1 MTSQEVGHDRG
12 EPADPGAHSRKLV
25 RQLAAAAGT
34 RFALFG
40 AIDHESQVVDAIAVW
55 DGERFQ
61 EALRYELEGTPCADI
76 VNKGLCVYPH
86 GVAGLFPD
94 DQTLV
99 DLRIESYAGTP
110 VRDGAGVPR
119 AIVAVFDTREIDAGR
134 VAPTLEVFAER
145 ARAELA
151 RRDAEAAL
159 ERSERGKAAA
169 LSFLSRRDA
178 ILSGVAG
185 AAERLLQAERW
196 EDAVDDVLEVLG
208 RATGSSRAYVFE
220 TNGAGGDLISSMRR
234 EWVAEGISP
243 TLGLP
248 LWQEY
253 REQAWHAD
261 RLRAG
266 VPSVFRTADDGPQA
280 KAAYESE
287 GTIAYVSVPIRAR
300 GRLWGY
306 LGFDDC
312 VRERPWSPL
321 ELEALR
327 AAAGTIGAA
336 MEREQSDARLNARE
350 RILEAV
356 TVAAELLLRAPSWR
370 DVMDEVLALLGRGGD
385 ASRCWLFETY
395 EVDGAVHSRLSYDWS
410 APGIP
415 KSVAELWSDRIEPPH
430 TVAAFRRG
438 ETVQYLREELHPMA
452 AARLEAEATLSI
464 ICVPV
469 LVEGQLAAYIGYD
482 DCVAPRRWSPAE
494 EEALRAA
501 ASVLGSAMQTARG
514 VETVRRRE
522 RMLGAVAAAAQRSLA
537 ALTAEEAVAGVL
549 AEIGASVDAS
559 RVFVSQVERSKGG
572 SVAVSRNVQWAA
584 PGFSVADASIW
595 EGLPVAQ
602 DREAAYERGEPVQGL
617 ARDADGAFRAAL
629 EAADTLSYVV
639 VPIRA
644 GGRVW
649 GLIGFNDCV
658 TERVWNLAEIEALRA
673 AASALGAVVEREASI
688 EALRASDERLAQA
701 RRMEAIGQLAAGL
714 AHDLR
719 NYLTVIVSY
728 ATFLRERVSD
738 DGRADADALLETA
751 GRVGN
756 LVDRLLAFGRP
767 QETVSPQLLDVGEVI
782 RGLRDVIR
790 SSLPESHTLSVSVT
804 PELDPVLL
812 DRGQLERVIVN
823 LALNARDAM
832 PDPGTLAIVARP
844 DPIGVALDVADTG
857 VGMDETTRDRV
868 FEPFFTTKAGQGTGL
883 GLAIVYG
890 IVTRNGGSVEI
901 ASTPDAGTCVTVR
914 LPRGSSHPAASES
927 APADPDTRQSRRRPL
942 RGRQGHDST

>member
-1 MTSQEVGHDRG
+1 MTS
-12 EPADPGAHSRKLV
+12 SRKLV
-25 RQLAAAAGT
+25 QQLAAAAGT
-34 RFALFG
+34 RYALFG
-40 AIDHESQVVDAIAVW
+40 TIDDECEAVEAIAVW
-55 DGERFQ
+55 DGEGF
-61 EALRYELEGTPCADI
+61 LDGFRYELAGTPCAD
-76 VNKGLCVYPH
+76 VMNKGLCVYPQD
-86 GVAGLFPD
+86 VISLFPD
-94 DQTLV
+94 DPILV
-99 DLRIESYAGTP
+99 ELGIESYAGMP

-119 AIVAVFDTREIDAGR
+119 AIVAVFDTCAIDAGR

-151 RRDAEAAL
+151 RHDAEEAL

-196 EDAVDDVLEVLG
+196 EDAVDDVLAVLG

-220 TNGAGGDLISSMRR
+220 TTGTGGELVSSMRR

-243 TLGLP
+243 TLDLP
-248 LWQEY
+248 RWQSY
-253 REQAWHAD
+253 REQAWHAE

-266 VPSVFRTADDGPQA
+266 VPSVFRTADDDPEARAG
-280 KAAYESE
+280 YEAE

-312 VRERPWSPL
+312 VKERPWSPL

-336 MEREQSDARLNARE
+336 MEREQSDARLDARE
-350 RILEAV
+350 RILAAV

-370 DVMDEVLALLGRGGD
+370 DVIDEVLALLGRAGD

-395 EVDGAVHSRLSYDWS
+395 EVDDTVHSRLTNDWC
-410 APGIP
+410 APGSSP
-415 KSVAELWSDRIEPPH
+415 SVAEFWSDRVEPLH
-430 TVAAFRRG
+430 VVAAFTRG
-438 ETVQYLREELHPMA
+438 ETVQYLREELHPEA
-452 AARLEAEATLSI
+452 QARLEAEGTLSI

-469 LVEGQLAAYIGYD
+469 LVEGRLAGYIGYD
-482 DCVAPRRWSPAE
+482 DCVTPRRWSPAE

-514 VETVRRRE
+514 LETVRRRE
-522 RMLGAVAAAAQRSLA
+522 RMLGAVAAAAQRALA
-537 ALTAEEAVAGVL
+537 AITAEEAVEAVL
-549 AEIGASVDAS
+549 AEIGASADAS
-559 RVFVSQVERSKGG
+559 RVFVSQIERSSVGA
-572 SVAVSRNVQWAA
+572 VAVTRNFQWAA
-584 PGFSVADASIW
+584 PGFTVADASIW
-595 EGLPVAQ
+595 EGLSVTE
-602 DREAAYERGEPVQGL
+602 DRAAAYDRGEPLQGL
-617 ARDADGAFRAAL
+617 SRDTDGAFRAAL
-629 EAADTLSYVV
+629 DAADTLSYLV
-639 VPIRA
+639 VPIRVRD
-644 GGRVW
+644 RVW
-649 GLIGFNDCV
+649 GLIGFNDCL
-658 TERVWNLAEIEALRA
+658 TERVWDVAEIEALRA
-673 AASALGAVVEREASI
+673 AAGALGAVIEREASI
-688 EALRASDERLAQA
+688 EALRASDERLSQA
-701 RRMEAIGQLAAGL
+701 RKMEAIGQLAAGL

-728 ATFLRERVSD
+728 ASFLRERVTD
-738 DGRADADALLETA
+738 DARADADALLETA
-751 GRVGN
+751 GRVGD

-767 QETVSPQLLDVGEVI
+767 QDTVRPELLDLGDVI
-782 RGLRDVIR
+782 RGIRDVIR

-804 PELDPVLL
+804 PDLDPVLL
-812 DRGQLERVIVN
+812 DRGQLERVILN

-832 PDPGTLAIVARP
+832 PHPGTLAIVARP

-857 VGMDETTRDRV
+857 VGMDEATRDRV

-890 IVTRNGGSVEI
+890 IVTRNSGSVEI
-901 ASTPDAGTCVTVR
+901 TSTPDAGTCVTIR
-914 LPRGSSHPAASES
+914 LPRASAE
-927 APADPDTRQSRRRPL
+927 P
-942 RGRQGHDST
+942 

>member
-1 MTSQEVGHDRG
+1 MTSRAVDAADHG
-12 EPADPGAHSRKLV
+12 ERAAGGDLSRKLV
-25 RQLAAAAGT
+25 QQLAAAAGT
-34 RFALFG
+34 RYALFG
-40 AIDHESQVVDAIAVW
+40 TIDDELQAVDAIAVW
-55 DGERFQ
+55 DGERF
-61 EALRYELEGTPCADI
+61 LGGFRHELKGTACAD
-76 VNKGLCVYPH
+76 VVSKGLCIYPH
-86 GVAGLFPD
+86 DAISLFPD
-94 DQTLV
+94 DPMFAE
-99 DLRIESYAGTP
+99 LRIEGYAGMP

-119 AIVAVFDTREIDAGR
+119 AIVAVFDTGEIDPGR

-151 RRDAEAAL
+151 RSDAEAAL
-159 ERSERGKAAA
+159 VRSERGKAAA

-196 EDAVDDVLEVLG
+196 EDAVDDVLGLLG

-220 TNGAGGDLISSMRR
+220 TSDAGGELISSMRR

-243 TLGLP
+243 TIGLP
-248 LWQEY
+248 RWQGY
-253 REQAWHAD
+253 REQTWHAE
-261 RLRAG
+261 RLREG
-266 VPSVFRTADDGPQA
+266 VPSVFRTADDGPEA
-280 KAAYESE
+280 KAAYEAE

-312 VRERPWSPL
+312 VKERPWSPL

-336 MEREQSDARLNARE
+336 MEREQSDARLDARE

-370 DVMDEVLALLGRGGD
+370 DVIDEVLALVGRAGE
-385 ASRCWLFETY
+385 ASRCWLFETN
-395 EVDGAVHSRLSYDWS
+395 EVGGIVHSRLTNDWC

-415 KSVAELWSDRIEPPH
+415 ASVPELWIDRVEPLH
-430 TVAAFRRG
+430 AVAAFTRG
-438 ETVQYLREELHPMA
+438 ETVQYLREELLPTA
-452 AARLEAEATLSI
+452 QARLEAEGTLSI

-469 LVEGQLAAYIGYD
+469 LVEGRLAGYIGYD
-482 DCVAPRRWSPAE
+482 DCAAPRRWSPAE

-514 VETVRRRE
+514 LETVRRRE
-522 RMLGAVAAAAQRSLA
+522 RMLGAVAAAAQRALA
-537 ALTAEEAVAGVL
+537 AITAEEAVEGVL
-549 AEIGASVDAS
+549 AEIGAAADAS
-559 RVFVSQVERSKGG
+559 RVFVSQIEQSAAG
-572 SVAVSRNVQWAA
+572 SVAVTRNFQWAA
-584 PGFSVADASIW
+584 PGFTVTDASIW
-595 EGLPVAQ
+595 EGLSVPAE
-602 DREAAYERGEPVQGL
+602 RAAAYERGEPLQGL
-617 ARDADGAFRAAL
+617 SRDTDGSFRAAL
-629 EAADTLSYVV
+629 DAADTLSYLV

-658 TERVWNLAEIEALRA
+658 TERVWDVAEIEALRA
-673 AASALGAVVEREASI
+673 AAGALGAVIEREASI
-688 EALRASDERLAQA
+688 EALRASDERLSQA
-701 RRMEAIGQLAAGL
+701 RKMEAIGQLAAGL

-728 ATFLRERVSD
+728 ASFLREQVTD

-751 GRVGN
+751 GRVGD

-767 QETVSPQLLDVGEVI
+767 QDTVTPELLDVGGVV
-782 RGLRDVIR
+782 RGIRDVIR
-790 SSLPESHTLSVSVT
+790 SSLPESHTLSISVS
-804 PELDPVLL
+804 PELEPVLL
-812 DRGQLERVIVN
+812 DRGQLERVILN

-832 PDPGTLAIVARP
+832 PHPGTLAIVARP

-857 VGMDETTRDRV
+857 VGMDDATRERV

-890 IVTRNGGSVEI
+890 IVTRNGGSVEVT
-901 ASTPDAGTCVTVR
+901 STPDAGTCVTVR
-914 LPRGSSHPAASES
+914 LPRASAE
-927 APADPDTRQSRRRPL
+927 Q
-942 RGRQGHDST
+942 